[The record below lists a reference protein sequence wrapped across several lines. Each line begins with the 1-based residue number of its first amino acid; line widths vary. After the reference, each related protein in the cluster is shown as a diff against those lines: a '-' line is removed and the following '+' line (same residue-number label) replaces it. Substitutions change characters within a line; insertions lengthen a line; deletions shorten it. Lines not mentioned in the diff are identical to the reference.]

1 MHNTIDDFRPEI
13 CILTEENQKYLQ
25 FFETGKNYPEKGLGD
40 YIKSDEAIDDLI
52 TGDGVSYIVFQK
64 DKANRLEKAI
74 AFFSLQ
80 SSAISYV
87 YRTIDEEEGVYEV
100 MCSIPAIKINMFGV
114 DIEYQDLFYDGVPI
128 SALVFRAIID
138 IISDRSMDFAG
149 IKAVYLNSLE
159 SAESFYIRN
168 DMLYAED
175 YMVPYAGED
184 KELTVMYKFIRDVQM
199 IHEKED

>member
-1 MHNTIDDFRPEI
+1 MHNTIDNFRPEI
-13 CILTEENQKYLQ
+13 CILTEENQRYLQ

-40 YIKSDEAIDDLI
+40 YIKSDEAIEDLI

-64 DKANRLEKAI
+64 DEKDKLEKAI

-80 SSAISYV
+80 TSAISYM
-87 YRTIDEEEGVYEV
+87 YRTVDEEEGVYEA

-114 DIEYQDLFYDGVPI
+114 DVEYQDLFYDGVPI

-138 IISDRSMDFAG
+138 IISERSMDFAG

-159 SAESFYIRN
+159 SAESFYVRN
-168 DMLYAED
+168 EMLYAED
-175 YMVPYAGED
+175 YMIPYAGED
-184 KELTVMYKFIRDVQM
+184 KDLTVMYKFIRDVQM
-199 IHEKED
+199 IHEDDN